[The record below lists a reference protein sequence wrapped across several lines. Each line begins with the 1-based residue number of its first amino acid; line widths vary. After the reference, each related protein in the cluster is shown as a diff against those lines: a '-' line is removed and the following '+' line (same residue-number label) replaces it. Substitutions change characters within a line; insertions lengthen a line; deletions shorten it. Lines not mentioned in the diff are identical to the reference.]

1 MMPVLRPL
9 LTLVIVAWAS
19 GALGFTGSLGSR
31 LAAKPELMP
40 QWEANNP
47 DSEDFIGH
55 NRWQALLDS
64 YLVEVEEG
72 PNLFR
77 YGGVSDA
84 DRSVLDDYIA
94 SLTAVGIS
102 GYTQDEQ
109 KAYWI
114 NLYNALTVKVVLDYY
129 PVASI
134 REINIS
140 PGLFASGPW
149 GAKLVT
155 IEGID
160 LSLADIEHRI
170 LRPIWQD
177 NRIHY
182 AVNCASI
189 GCPDLWPVA
198 FDAFNTEQIFEQAA
212 VNFINSDRGVQIVG
226 GRMTVSKI
234 YEWYDEDFGG
244 SDEGVI
250 EHLLKYTRSRL
261 IREINRRIG
270 NVKTA
275 YDWDLNE
282 PQ

>member
-1 MMPVLRPL
+1 MKSAVKTLT
-9 LTLVIVAWAS
+9 TLVFIAWAS
-19 GALGFTGSLGSR
+19 GAWAFTGSLESR
-31 LAAKPELMP
+31 LAAKPELMSE
-40 QWEANNP
+40 WEANNP
-47 DSEDFIGH
+47 ESEDFIGH

-64 YLVEVEEG
+64 YLVEVEQG

-77 YGGVSDA
+77 YSAVSDA

-94 SLTAVGIS
+94 SLAAVGIS
-102 GYTQDEQ
+102 GYTRDEQ

-114 NLYNALTVKVVLDYY
+114 NLYNALTVKVVLDHY

-160 LSLADIEHRI
+160 LSLDDIEHRI

-182 AVNCASI
+182 AVNCASL

-198 FDAFNTEQIFEQAA
+198 FGAFNTEQILEQAA
-212 VNFINSDRGVQIVG
+212 VNFINSDRGVMIVG
-226 GRMTVSKI
+226 GRMTVS
-234 YEWYDEDFGG
+234 
-244 SDEGVI
+244 
-250 EHLLKYTRSRL
+250 
-261 IREINRRIG
+261 
-270 NVKTA
+270 
-275 YDWDLNE
+275 
-282 PQ
+282 